1 MDDRELLAQRFEA
14 HRSHLDAVAYRMLGS
29 TAEAN
34 DAVQEAW
41 LRVSRAGDGDVDNVG
56 GWLTTIVGRVCLDM
70 LRARNARREEALDAH
85 EPEPESTSQRRHE
98 RRPDDDVQLADSVG
112 MALLV
117 VLEMLEPAER
127 VAFVLHD
134 MFDLPFDE
142 IAPIVG
148 RSAVATRQ
156 LASRARRRVRGAS
169 AHHADRARHREIVEA
184 FLAASKAGDFDALVA
199 ILDPDVV
206 FRTGAMGVKMGAP
219 AELRGARDVAEMFKG
234 RAQAA
239 VPGLIDGEV
248 GVLVPIKGRMLLVFE
263 LRFGEGKITAMEA
276 VAERDALGAME
287 LKAIDGGDPLAPAQH
302 EQS

>member
-14 HRSHLDAVAYRMLGS
+14 HRSHLQAVASRMLGS

-41 LRVSRAGDGDVDNVG
+41 LRVSRAGDDDVDNVG

-70 LRARNARREEALDAH
+70 LRARNARREEALDTH
-85 EPEPESTSQRRHE
+85 EPEPAPQRRHE
-98 RRPDDDVQLADSVG
+98 RSPEDDVQLADSVG
-112 MALLV
+112 LALLV
-117 VLEMLEPAER
+117 VLETLEPAER

-148 RSAVATRQ
+148 RTPIATRQ

-169 AHHADRARHREIVEA
+169 ANHADRARHREIVEA

-206 FRTGAMGVKMGAP
+206 FRTDAQGVRMGAP
-219 AELRGARDVAEMFKG
+219 AELHGAADVAGMFNG
-234 RAQAA
+234 RAKAA
-239 VPGLIDGEV
+239 VAGLIDGEV

-263 LRFGEGKITAMEA
+263 LRFGDGKIASIDA
-276 VAERDALGAME
+276 VAEREALGALE
-287 LKAIDGGDPLAPAQH
+287 LKSMDGGDPLAP
-302 EQS
+302 